1 MENNITVFVDSVGRM
16 IVGSVIEE
24 GSTETN
30 LKVNNPSIIQIQP
43 DQQTGNISV
52 QFLPYIF
59 SEFVQESNRNN
70 VSWDFP
76 KSSIVTSDN
85 IALDDRVVQQYLQI
99 VSGQGT
105 AVQQPPV
112 EEPEVIKLFDEDE

>member
-59 SEFVQESNRNN
+59 SEFVQESSRNN